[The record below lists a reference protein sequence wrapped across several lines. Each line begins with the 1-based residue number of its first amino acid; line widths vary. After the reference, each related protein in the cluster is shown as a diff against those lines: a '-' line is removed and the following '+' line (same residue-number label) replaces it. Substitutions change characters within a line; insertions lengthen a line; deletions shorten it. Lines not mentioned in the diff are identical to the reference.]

1 MLLGAFVLAIV
12 SQAATVDWKVTGTV
26 SELSYSVYLMAGTTA
41 ITSWESLA
49 VIEAAALDSG
59 SIVKSGRTYVANG
72 SATHANITKDG
83 SFYYVVV
90 SADKNTK
97 VIDFKI
103 NFKLEEKNLKNTQNE
118 KVRQKVLEER
128 EYKKYYNI

>member
-1 MLLGAFVLAIV
+1 MSTIQKHIHLFLDGRDDYFIG
-12 SQAATVDWKVTGTV
+12 DR
-26 SELSYSVYLMAGTTA
+26 LSL
-41 ITSWESLA
+41 
-49 VIEAAALDSG
+49 
-59 SIVKSGRTYVANG
+59 K
-72 SATHANITKDG
+72 
-83 SFYYVVV
+83 VV